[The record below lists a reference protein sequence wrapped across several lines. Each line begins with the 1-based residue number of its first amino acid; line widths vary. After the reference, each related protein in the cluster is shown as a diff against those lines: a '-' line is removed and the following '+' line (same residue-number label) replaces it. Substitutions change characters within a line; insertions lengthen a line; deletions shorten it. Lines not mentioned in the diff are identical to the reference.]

1 MEKDVYVMKDSIKYL
16 EFVELVTQILTMMA
30 VIVFVIT
37 DITEIEI
44 IVINAMILVEHVQE
58 QVLMSVSHA
67 LISVMN

>member
-1 MEKDVYVMKDSIKYL
+1 MYVMKDSIKYL